1 MPGVPIWQRNYYEHI
16 ICNEESMNL
25 IHEYILNN
33 SLQWEFD
40 RENPSTVL
48 ANSLMRL
55 LKDEPWRV

>member
-1 MPGVPIWQRNYYEHI
+1 
-16 ICNEESMNL
+16 MNL
-25 IHEYILNN
+25 IREYILNN
-33 SLQWEFD
+33 PLQWEFD